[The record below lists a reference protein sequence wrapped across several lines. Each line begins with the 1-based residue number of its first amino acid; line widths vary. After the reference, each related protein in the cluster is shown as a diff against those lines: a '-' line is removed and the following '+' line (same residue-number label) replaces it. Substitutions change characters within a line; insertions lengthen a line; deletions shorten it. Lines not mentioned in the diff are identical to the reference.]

1 MRVAVKLFAA
11 ARDLTNQAEVTLEL
25 PPGADVAELRML
37 LMTQFPSLA
46 PLAGR
51 SLIAVNSEYAGD
63 ATPILEGDE
72 VALIPPV
79 SGG

>member
-11 ARDLTNQAEVTLEL
+11 GRE
-25 PPGADVAELRML
+25 
-37 LMTQFPSLA
+37 
-46 PLAGR
+46 LAGAAEAAVDLGGAATVGDLRRALSGQYTRLAALVDR
-51 SLIAVNSEYAGD
+51 SMIAVNAQYADD
-63 ATPILEGDE
+63 ATTLAPGDE